1 MKPNITCDDCIHY
14 KLCLEWHIGRSTG
27 SKRICPEFDWKT
39 SYIKLPC
46 KIGSKVYFPL
56 THSSRHISDFKLLKM
71 NAVNVGEVIYFFADK
86 NDIHIRVQ
94 FKENGC
100 TEMTFFNDELNQ
112 TVFFSKTRAEEILE
126 EELDNDTRRRLS
138 SRL

>member
-1 MKPNITCDDCIHY
+1 MKPNITCDNCIHY
-14 KLCLEWHIGRSTG
+14 KLCLKWHIGRSTG

-100 TEMTFFNDELNQ
+100 TEMTFFQ
-112 TVFFSKTRAEEILE
+112 
-126 EELDNDTRRRLS
+126 
-138 SRL
+138 